1 MRKVRR
7 LGPASSRLI
16 GRLGADSSVIVN
28 PTPGQGTKNTPAPR
42 TAPHLLPLPL
52 TPHQSRLPAPYPKSP
67 SVVLGRYT
75 RYQSDPHAGSEDI
88 TPPPR
93 GSHFRDFYASRHGQ
107 HGADHV

>member
-42 TAPHLLPLPL
+42 TAPRLLPLPL
-52 TPHQSRLPAPYPKSP
+52 TPHQPRLPAPYPKSP
-67 SVVLGRYT
+67 AVVLGRYT
-75 RYQSDPHAGSEDI
+75 RYQSDSHAGSEII
-88 TPPPR
+88 TPPSR
-93 GSHFRDFYASRHGQ
+93 GSSRHGQ